1 MTCEQFQERI
11 AEMLEGTLSD
21 AEAREWIAHRAAC
34 STCQALWEAVI
45 EIDARLRS
53 VPMAL
58 PPPDLSI
65 RISRRIRRRVG
76 WEHWGAMLLSLAV
89 GLGIA
94 GLWAG
99 SLWSLRGWLEE
110 LWRWIPRF
118 GLAFRSLIHPP
129 LVYLILMTLLG
140 AVVVLALGLWAS
152 MKAIDRI
159 SHSRYSG

>member
-11 AEMLEGTLSD
+11 AEMLEGTLSN
-21 AEAREWIAHRAAC
+21 AEAREWMAHRAAC
-34 STCQALWEAVI
+34 PTCQALWEAVI
-45 EIDARLRS
+45 EVDARLRS
-53 VPMAL
+53 VPMAS

-65 RISRRIRRRVG
+65 RISRRIRQRVA

-94 GLWAG
+94 RLWAEF
-99 SLWSLRGWLEE
+99 LWSLRGWFEE

-118 GLAFRSLIHPP
+118 GLLFRDLIHLP
-129 LVYLILMTLLG
+129 LVDLILVALLG

-152 MKAIDRI
+152 MKAIVRI
-159 SHSRYSG
+159 PHSRYSG